1 MPMMIDLLTVTDIVQ
16 KTEATRVT
24 AMRIGHTRDMTDTK
38 RVGGHPLDRDSTKDR
53 RVVKGRGVPRDTQ
66 TAMTEKAVAEPMQM
80 IKRDR
85 LKRGGTHLKERRHHM
100 KS

>member
-1 MPMMIDLLTVTDIVQ
+1 MMIDLLTVTDIVQ

-38 RVGGHPLDRDSTKDR
+38 RVGGHPLDRDSMKDR

-66 TAMTEKAVAEPMQM
+66 FAMTEKAVAEPRQM
-80 IKRDR
+80 IKRDQ